1 MKACRNNP
9 NIIKF
14 IDTFRTDRSVLIVME
29 YCDEGTLKD
38 YVKKKISKRLTE
50 DKATFFL
57 KQIINGF
64 KGLHEKRIIHRD
76 FKS

>member
-9 NIIKF
+9 NIIRF
-14 IDTFRTDRSVLIVME
+14 IDTFKTERSVLIVME
-29 YCDEGTLKD
+29 YCEDGSLND
-38 YVKKKISKRLTE
+38 YVKNKISKRLTE

-64 KGLHEKRIIHRD
+64 KGLHEKKIIQRD